1 MAKSRERNSKPNG
14 KKTKRPNRTKRQG
27 TAVVVPAKYTKTDNP
42 EWDGN
47 PFIEALP
54 PLKKLKSEFMT
65 MLEHLPPVPSNKTR
79 LKPEV
84 ARIMEMMSVIQTVV
98 LSFPEHEDIGLAMA
112 FLIRQAYVSRN
123 PLTAMD
129 RQRRHAI
136 ATGGLDGIPL
146 PKNWKT
152 SAGGHIVLSAT
163 GMGKTTF
170 FLMYLLT
177 YPQVIRHTEFEGT
190 PLKCLQMVY
199 IALRVPH
206 DATLK
211 SLCLQFFQ
219 QVDRL
224 LGTNYL
230 RQAKG
235 LRTIALMVSLMNQ
248 VATTISLGFLVV
260 DDLQKLRH
268 ATGENAEYALNL
280 LGDIVEQIGVS
291 LLTVA
296 TPGVEPV
303 VAASVANSRK
313 IASTCP
319 SVIEPM
325 RDEQFKDFCEAL
337 WPYMYVL
344 NKGTLD
350 RTVLKAWYKASAGN
364 TAFAVMAFVLAQR
377 QEIGGREIVDAA
389 AFELVAK
396 TKMAFL
402 QPAIAALL
410 KGEINDLR
418 AFEDLIVSPK
428 FSALC
433 KLLGAKTS
441 SGKPITSEEF
451 DDLPKVKSVPEK
463 KNKKQSRKAKK
474 AAAAAGDD
482 EIHLPY
488 EDPLEK
494 S

>member
-1 MAKSRERNSKPNG
+1 
-14 KKTKRPNRTKRQG
+14 
-27 TAVVVPAKYTKTDNP
+27 
-42 EWDGN
+42 
-47 PFIEALP
+47 
-54 PLKKLKSEFMT
+54 
-65 MLEHLPPVPSNKTR
+65 
-79 LKPEV
+79 
-84 ARIMEMMSVIQTVV
+84 
-98 LSFPEHEDIGLAMA
+98 
-112 FLIRQAYVSRN
+112 
-123 PLTAMD
+123 MD